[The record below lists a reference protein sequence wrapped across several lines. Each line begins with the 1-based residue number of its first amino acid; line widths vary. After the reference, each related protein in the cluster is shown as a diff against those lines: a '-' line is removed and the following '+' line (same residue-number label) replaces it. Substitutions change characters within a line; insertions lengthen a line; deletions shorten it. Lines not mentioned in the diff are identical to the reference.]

1 MNSDKYYGYGY
12 EKVHKEHIVN
22 VIKELK
28 QQIILIKNKLQELS
42 IFYIIN
48 KDKYDYELA
57 KTFFDNLQNFII
69 INDIPA
75 TTDQVNNYKFINY
88 YNDSYNNLLNKY
100 IENSSFINAN
110 NIPIEQIE
118 KMMQIAN
125 ESFNFICN
133 EEEDKL
139 IHLMLMHEKKLN
151 CYENLTELYP
161 KKPEIENIMDLYPEP
176 KIKKQQYS
184 VITCVMFF
192 IMIMFS
198 VIVVTTVVLMVNNYN
213 YNYKYNTD
221 IMLNHIHCTVSPRTD
236 SRASLPTYKADCTRL
251 IDKHNKLKNSIII

>member
-1 MNSDKYYGYGY
+1 MNSDKYYAYGYGY

-22 VIKELK
+22 GIKELK
-28 QQIILIKNKLQELS
+28 QQTILIKNKLQELS
-42 IFYIIN
+42 FFYIIN

-69 INDIPA
+69 TNDIPT

-100 IENSSFINAN
+100 LDNSRYINDN
-110 NIPIEQIE
+110 NRPIDQIE
-118 KMMQIAN
+118 KLIQIAN

-139 IHLMLMHEKKLN
+139 THLMLMHEKKLN
-151 CYENLTELYP
+151 CYENIMELYP
-161 KKPEIENIMDLYPEP
+161 EYEKPEIVNIMDLYPEQNNR
-176 KIKKQQYS
+176 KQQYS
-184 VITCVMFF
+184 VITCVILF

-213 YNYKYNTD
+213 YNYKYNSD
-221 IMLNHIHCTVSPRTD
+221 IMLNHIHCS
-236 SRASLPTYKADCTRL
+236 RL